1 MNTKDIIKALK
12 DMKLTEVNELVK
24 GIEEEFGVS
33 AAAPAAAGP
42 AAAEGPAS
50 EVTLMLK
57 DMGGNKVAVIK
68 VAKEVL
74 GLGLMD
80 AKKFVESAPVA
91 IKEAMKPEAAEE
103 LGAKFK
109 EAGAEIEIK

>member
-1 MNTKDIIKALK
+1 
-12 DMKLTEVNELVK
+12 
-24 GIEEEFGVS
+24 
-33 AAAPAAAGP
+33 
-42 AAAEGPAS
+42 
-50 EVTLMLK
+50 MLK
-57 DMGGNKVAVIK
+57 SFGENKVAVIK

-91 IKEAMKPEAAEE
+91 IKEGIKPDVAAE
-103 LGAKFK
+103 LGKKFT